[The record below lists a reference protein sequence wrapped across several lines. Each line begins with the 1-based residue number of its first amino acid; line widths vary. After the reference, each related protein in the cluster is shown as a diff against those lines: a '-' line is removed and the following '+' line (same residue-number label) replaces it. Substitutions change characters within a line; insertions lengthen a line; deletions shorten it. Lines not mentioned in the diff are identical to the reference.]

1 MHYTR
6 RPEMARAIR
15 ISSLFLILNRF
26 AVLALL
32 AGVGY
37 AWHERSEQSYW
48 VTLTAGLVC
57 IFTWIVCA
65 FWSARC
71 RCQLCMA
78 PLLSRAK
85 CNEHYNAKKLF
96 GSYRTRLAAAAL
108 IIGRFRCYFC
118 GEEFSLEQP
127 PEKPDQR
134 PVKDRHVT
142 TIRQSG
148 SLPKKH

>member
-6 RPEMARAIR
+6 RPGMARAIR

-32 AGVGY
+32 AGIGY
-37 AWHERSEQSYW
+37 AWYERSEQSYW
-48 VTLTAGLVC
+48 ITLTTGLVC

-71 RCQLCMA
+71 PCQLCMA

-85 CNEHYNAKKLF
+85 CNEHHNAKKSF
-96 GSYRTRLAAAAL
+96 GSYRTRLALAAL
-108 IIGRFRCYFC
+108 VISRFRCYFC
-118 GEEFSLEQP
+118 GEEFTLEQP
-127 PEKPDQR
+127 PPKPDQG
-134 PVKDRHVT
+134 PVKDRYVT
-142 TIRQSG
+142 TIRRSG
-148 SLPKKH
+148 SLPKKD

>member
-1 MHYTR
+1 MHHIK
-6 RPEMARAIR
+6 RPGMARAIK

-32 AGVGY
+32 GAIPY
-37 AWHERSEQSYW
+37 AWLERTEQSYW
-48 VTLTAGLVC
+48 NILI
-57 IFTWIVCA
+57 IFLASISIWIICA

-85 CNEHYNAKKLF
+85 CNEHHSAKKLF

-118 GEEFSLEQP
+118 GEDFTLEPP
-127 PEKPDQR
+127 PEKPDLG
-134 PVKDRHVT
+134 PIKDRHIT
-142 TIRQSG
+142 TIRRGG
-148 SLPKKH
+148 SLPKKQ